1 MEVFLEQHIC
11 YWIKRFLFSIS
22 IHKQIPN
29 HGLAHLPERLL
40 LFRHDYESQNILQLL
55 NAVSDV
61 TDETLIEIILN
72 SSRKYFVEVNLTVYT
87 PVATVTKSLL

>member
-1 MEVFLEQHIC
+1 MVHVSTHL
-11 YWIKRFLFSIS
+11 
-22 IHKQIPN
+22 QIPN
-29 HGLAHLPERLL
+29 HGLDHLPERLL

-72 SSRKYFVEVNLTVYT
+72 SSRKYF
-87 PVATVTKSLL
+87 

>member
-1 MEVFLEQHIC
+1 MFFF
-11 YWIKRFLFSIS
+11 YTFT
-22 IHKQIPN
+22 QIPS

-72 SSRKYFVEVNLTVYT
+72 SSRKLKKKLFASKNTSNSAQKT
-87 PVATVTKSLL
+87 

>member
-1 MEVFLEQHIC
+1 MLVDNMVFV
-11 YWIKRFLFSIS
+11 S
-22 IHKQIPN
+22 IHLQIPN
-29 HGLAHLPERLL
+29 HNLAHLPERLL

-72 SSRKYFVEVNLTVYT
+72 SSRKYFVKEKNNYLLIP
-87 PVATVTKSLL
+87 PVDKIKITHCTHER